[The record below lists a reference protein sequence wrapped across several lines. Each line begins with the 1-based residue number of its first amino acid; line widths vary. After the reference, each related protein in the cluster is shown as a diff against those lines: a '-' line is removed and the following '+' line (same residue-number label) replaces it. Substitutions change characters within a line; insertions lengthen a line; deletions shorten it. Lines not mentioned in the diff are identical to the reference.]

1 MMAIHNEAEI
11 ENVRVIN
18 FGNVK
23 SLRREVS
30 GYLGSPAGKKNMNKV
45 YTQEAAIPL
54 PRADLEAAA
63 DKELR
68 YILANQL
75 GGGTLGITVLLIGP
89 ESRNTRAF
97 ERYGL
102 AYKRFAYS

>member
-1 MMAIHNEAEI
+1 MAIHNEAEI

-68 YILANQL
+68 LP
-75 GGGTLGITVLLIGP
+75 VLP
-89 ESRNTRAF
+89 PSRRCSQ
-97 ERYGL
+97 R
-102 AYKRFAYS
+102 R